1 MTDLYIVLTCS
12 CNKLHMKE
20 DKMRPSDSL
29 KKKELGKTLKTK
41 KIPATYF
48 SPLANNHGD

>member
-12 CNKLHMKE
+12 CNKLHM